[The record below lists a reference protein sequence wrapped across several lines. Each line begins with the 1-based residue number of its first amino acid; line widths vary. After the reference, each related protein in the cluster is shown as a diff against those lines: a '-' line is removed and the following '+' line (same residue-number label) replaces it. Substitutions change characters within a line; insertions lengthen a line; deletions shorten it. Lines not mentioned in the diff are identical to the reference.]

1 MQKQFWRNPAL
12 FISVLA
18 ALMLTA
24 CTPVSEQTVPSSG
37 GPAASQTEIVSSQT
51 MDQTSAAAAEDVVTS
66 VETEQTGGST
76 GHTTA
81 PSHKAPAAQDEK
93 TAAAT
98 DKAIAEKTT
107 TRTTAQTGREPVGT
121 ATATRQSTTT
131 AALSVSPAEYR
142 QEVLRLVNIEREKAG
157 RQPLNPDEN
166 LNQAAQMRAKEIVS
180 AFSHTRPD
188 GRDCFTAMKEAGVS
202 YRAAGENIA
211 KGQRTPEQVV
221 DGWMKSDGH
230 RENLLSADFGRLGV
244 GYHVE
249 NGRTYW
255 VQLFAD

>member
-1 MQKQFWRNPAL
+1 
-12 FISVLA
+12 
-18 ALMLTA
+18 MLTA

-107 TRTTAQTGREPVGT
+107 AQTGREPVGT
-121 ATATRQSTTT
+121 ATTTRQSTTT
-131 AALSVSPAEYR
+131 AAPSVSPAKYR

-157 RQPLNPDEN
+157 RQPLNPDAN

-255 VQLFAD
+255 VQLFAN

>member
-93 TAAAT
+93 TAA
-98 DKAIAEKTT
+98 D
-107 TRTTAQTGREPVGT
+107 GV
-121 ATATRQSTTT
+121 
-131 AALSVSPAEYR
+131 VS
-142 QEVLRLVNIEREKAG
+142 N
-157 RQPLNPDEN
+157 
-166 LNQAAQMRAKEIVS
+166 
-180 AFSHTRPD
+180 
-188 GRDCFTAMKEAGVS
+188 
-202 YRAAGENIA
+202 
-211 KGQRTPEQVV
+211 
-221 DGWMKSDGH
+221 
-230 RENLLSADFGRLGV
+230 RLGAPPV
-244 GYHVE
+244 LTTFIF
-249 NGRTYW
+249 RI
-255 VQLFAD
+255 

>member
-1 MQKQFWRNPAL
+1 MIRVTVWNENIHEKEIP
-12 FISVLA
+12 
-18 ALMLTA
+18 
-24 CTPVSEQTVPSSG
+24 EQMAHYPRG
-37 GPAASQTEIVSSQT
+37 IHG
-51 MDQTSAAAAEDVVTS
+51 
-66 VETEQTGGST
+66 
-76 GHTTA
+76 
-81 PSHKAPAAQDEK
+81 
-93 TAAAT
+93 
-98 DKAIAEKTT
+98 AIAEYLQK
-107 TRTTAQTGREPVGT
+107 
-121 ATATRQSTTT
+121 S
-131 AALSVSPAEYR
+131 
-142 QEVLRLVNIEREKAG
+142 
-157 RQPLNPDEN
+157 PDELDVRIATQDQPACGLPDDV
-166 LNQAAQMRAKEIVS
+166 LNTTDVMIWWGHAGHHLVPDDLARRVADRVLLGMGLIVLHSGHYSKPFRLLMGTTCSLRCRDGDYERLWCVDPGHPIAKGIPMNVELPMEEMYGEFFDIP
-180 AFSHTRPD
+180 RPD

>member
-1 MQKQFWRNPAL
+1 
-12 FISVLA
+12 
-18 ALMLTA
+18 
-24 CTPVSEQTVPSSG
+24 
-37 GPAASQTEIVSSQT
+37 
-51 MDQTSAAAAEDVVTS
+51 
-66 VETEQTGGST
+66 
-76 GHTTA
+76 
-81 PSHKAPAAQDEK
+81 
-93 TAAAT
+93 
-98 DKAIAEKTT
+98 
-107 TRTTAQTGREPVGT
+107 
-121 ATATRQSTTT
+121 
-131 AALSVSPAEYR
+131 
-142 QEVLRLVNIEREKAG
+142 
-157 RQPLNPDEN
+157 
-166 LNQAAQMRAKEIVS
+166 MRAKEIVS

-255 VQLFAD
+255 VQLFAN

>member
-81 PSHKAPAAQDEK
+81 PSHKAPAAQAEK

-107 TRTTAQTGREPVGT
+107 AQTGREPVGT
-121 ATATRQSTTT
+121 ATTTRQSTTT
-131 AALSVSPAEYR
+131 AAPSVSPAEYR

-157 RQPLNPDEN
+157 RQPLNPDAN

-255 VQLFAD
+255 VQLFAN

>member
-107 TRTTAQTGREPVGT
+107 AQTGREPVGT
-121 ATATRQSTTT
+121 ATTTRQSTTT
-131 AALSVSPAEYR
+131 AAPSVSPAEYR

-157 RQPLNPDEN
+157 RQPLNPDAN

-202 YRAAGENIA
+202 
-211 KGQRTPEQVV
+211 
-221 DGWMKSDGH
+221 DGH

-255 VQLFAD
+255 VQLFAN

>member
-81 PSHKAPAAQDEK
+81 PSHKASAAQDEK

-121 ATATRQSTTT
+121 ATTTRQSTT
-131 AALSVSPAEYR
+131 AAPSVSPAEYR

-157 RQPLNPDEN
+157 RQPLNPDAN

-255 VQLFAD
+255 VQLFAN

>member
-1 MQKQFWRNPAL
+1 M
-12 FISVLA
+12 
-18 ALMLTA
+18 
-24 CTPVSEQTVPSSG
+24 
-37 GPAASQTEIVSSQT
+37 
-51 MDQTSAAAAEDVVTS
+51 
-66 VETEQTGGST
+66 
-76 GHTTA
+76 
-81 PSHKAPAAQDEK
+81 
-93 TAAAT
+93 
-98 DKAIAEKTT
+98 
-107 TRTTAQTGREPVGT
+107 
-121 ATATRQSTTT
+121 
-131 AALSVSPAEYR
+131 
-142 QEVLRLVNIEREKAG
+142 LRLVNIEREKAG